1 MTNPL
6 AGSVDSTLKKLAEAT
21 GDQTVDR
28 EAVRRLAQEFESLLM
43 TQMIREMRRSMLDE
57 DEEMEGLGA
66 STFNDTSDVEFARAL
81 SAAGGVGL
89 ADAMLSVFERQI
101 AQPASASTR
110 QEFHPAAAAA
120 AATAVGPAKAG
131 HYGVDPRPAI
141 VPPTVNSTFGWRNDP
156 LTGRPRFHNGIDIAA
171 AYGANVEAAGTGRV
185 AFAGVQGGYGETI
198 VIDHGGGRQTR
209 YAHLS
214 ERLVQAGDSV
224 QAGQIVG
231 RAGSSGR
238 STGPHLHFEL
248 LMNGTPVDPRS
259 ALAGGGL
266 GTPAGPKALAQGVD

>member
-1 MTNPL
+1 MTNAL
-6 AGSVDSTLKKLAEAT
+6 TGSVDSTLKKLAEAT

-43 TQMIREMRRSMLDE
+43 TQMIREMRRSMLD

-89 ADAMLSVFERQI
+89 ANAMLEVFERQI
-101 AQPASASTR
+101 AQPPAASTR
-110 QEFHPAAAAA
+110 QEYHPAAVAAHSIPK
-120 AATAVGPAKAG
+120 GSPAG
-131 HYGVDPRPAI
+131 HDERIDARPSI
-141 VPPTVNSTFGWRNDP
+141 VPPAVNSTFGWRTDP
-156 LTGRPRFHNGIDIAA
+156 LTGRPRFHNGIDVAA

-224 QAGQIVG
+224 RAGQIVG

-248 LMNGTPVDPRS
+248 LVNGTPVDPRS
-259 ALAGGGL
+259 ALTGGGL
-266 GTPAGPKALAQGVD
+266 GGPKALAQGVD

>member
-43 TQMIREMRRSMLDE
+43 TQMIREMRRSMLDD

-101 AQPASASTR
+101 AQPAASTR
-110 QEFHPAAAAA
+110 PEYHPAAATAA
-120 AATAVGPAKAG
+120 AVHPI
-131 HYGVDPRPAI
+131 DPRPAI
-141 VPPTVNSTFGWRNDP
+141 VPPAVNSTFGWRNDP

-248 LMNGTPVDPRS
+248 LLNGTPVDPRS
-259 ALAGGGL
+259 ALAGGGI
-266 GTPAGPKALAQGVD
+266 GAPGGPKALAQGVD